1 MKNSKVVNNNI
12 EDVFP
17 LSPLQEGMLFHN
29 IINGCSSAYVVQ
41 TAFAIETV
49 LQEEY
54 LCEAL
59 KLLLK
64 KYSVLRTN
72 FFYEK
77 IEKPRQIVLRD
88 KEPDISFL
96 NWSDSCETK
105 VKKDFAELLH
115 KDVERG
121 FDLRKDSL
129 IRVKY
134 VKLND
139 KSKLVFTLHHI
150 IIDGWC
156 TSVLFEKFLYYYARL
171 EKGELFESILQEI
184 NAEKNNSH
192 NYSEYIKWLQRQD
205 QTKALEYWENEL
217 EGYDSDADIKAM
229 SEPEPTEDQ
238 MRELE
243 GETDADTTEKIR
255 KITEKNEAT
264 INVAAEIAVGILL
277 QKYSGSK
284 DVVFGKVVSGRNA
297 PINGIE
303 DMVGLFVN
311 TIPVRVIIDEKTTVS
326 ELIKTQQEKGTEST
340 NYDYCSLAD
349 IQSKTAQG
357 SELIK
362 VLYVFENYAS
372 GAVKDAENADSTIKV
387 ESAREQTNYGITI
400 SGFIKNGRL
409 SFKIMYDPNKYCDNE
424 IRLIM
429 DRLLKICREMA
440 ENPNG

>member
-1 MKNSKVVNNNI
+1 MATVNSRI
-12 EDVFP
+12 ENVYG
-17 LSPLQEGMLFHN
+17 LSPLQEGMLFHHLYDNNSESYILQSVFSSDKKIN
-29 IINGCSSAYVVQ
+29 IDLMKKAADLLSKKYDVLR
-41 TAFAIETV
+41 TAFA
-49 LQEEY
+49 
-54 LCEAL
+54 
-59 KLLLK
+59 
-64 KYSVLRTN
+64 
-72 FFYEK
+72 YEK
-77 IEKPRQIVLRD
+77 LKKPRQVIISD
-88 KEPDISFL
+88 KKVEFNCVDFTQYNSFELDNQIKDYIS
-96 NWSDSCETK
+96 
-105 VKKDFAELLH
+105 KDL
-115 KDVERG
+115 KRG
-121 FDLRKDSL
+121 FDLTHDSL
-129 IRVKY
+129 FRLTFFKVDEDKY
-134 VKLND
+134 KILF
-139 KSKLVFTLHHI
+139 SFHHI
-150 IIDGWC
+150 IVDGWC
-156 TSVLFEKFLYYYARL
+156 INAIYKKLLEYYKSL
-171 EKGELFESILQEI
+171 EKGISFEDIEREI
-184 NAEKNNSH
+184 SEEKKLK
-192 NYSEYIKWLQRQD
+192 SEYGDYISWLENQD

-217 EGYDSDADIKAM
+217 EGYDSEADIKAM
-229 SEPEPTEDQ
+229 SAPEPTEDQ
-238 MRELE
+238 MREVE

-255 KITEKNEAT
+255 KITENNEAT

-311 TIPVRVIIDEKTTVS
+311 TIPVRIRIDEKTTVS

-372 GAVKDAENADSTIKV
+372 GAVTAAEDTDSTIKV

-400 SGFIKNGRL
+400 YGLEKEGRM
-409 SFKIMYDPNKYCDNE
+409 SFKVRYDPNKYCDNE